1 MNPPEISGGPQD
13 EAPPSP
19 YTFLNQHFFTG
30 VCSDFRRESL
40 LNVPDHTLNQVHSAI
55 AAAYPKSYSPHT
67 IRDRRR
73 VRPRLRGSSKQR
85 PRRGEAYVH
94 RERVSRAR
102 KTHAGLG
109 VSALLARSHPLAAP
123 TGQLAFDLP
132 ALSHVPARAPQWI
145 ERLALAVGADAYAA
159 VPLWSGAQ
167 RWARVEVAVAYD
179 LRYKM
184 IRHLMPNN
192 GVSRANVIKVADA
205 RAYFAEG
212 RTGRHCRPSNATLA
226 RCSGLDKRIVQRAS
240 LALRLMGCATEILRG
255 RQRTKRERLASWK
268 MGDRSRG
275 WASVW
280 ALHTPLPLVDNS
292 RNESGLWAPL
302 SGHLSPHPRRGSVL
316 LGKQSFSSLTP
327 TENDP
332 QDRAG
337 HGPPNKGGA
346 PRHSTDTRRVKP
358 GRFRPVDE
366 RGRFLALRWRAE
378 GRTPAWV
385 RNHSNQGWAAVLAKP
400 AAHGWTPED
409 LNAVIHEWVTV
420 GGNFLP
426 TSPHKPIGLLYTILK
441 WHGDLSNRPAA
452 DAAAQAAAQHAAEL
466 ADMRARR
473 AAADAARP
481 ASAAQR
487 QAARAMFQD
496 SQRHRK

>member
-1 MNPPEISGGPQD
+1 MSVLTSEGSHL
-13 EAPPSP
+13 S
-19 YTFLNQHFFTG
+19 
-30 VCSDFRRESL
+30 
-40 LNVPDHTLNQVHSAI
+40 NVSDHTLNQVRSAI
-55 AAAYPKSYSPHT
+55 AAAYPKSHGPHT

-73 VRPRLRGSSKQR
+73 VRPRLRGSSKHR

-94 RERVSRAR
+94 RERVPRAR

-132 ALSHVPARAPQWI
+132 ALSHVPLRAPQWI
-145 ERLALAVGADAYAA
+145 ERLALAVGSNAYAA

-167 RWARVEVAVAYD
+167 RWARVEVAIAYD
-179 LRYKM
+179 LRYKT

-192 GVSRANVIKVADA
+192 GVSRENVIKVADA

-212 RTGRHCRPSNATLA
+212 RTGRHCRPSNDTLA
-226 RCSGLDKRIVQRAS
+226 QCSGLHKRIVQRAS

-292 RNESGLWAPL
+292 RNENGLWTPV

-316 LGKQSFSSLTP
+316 LEKESFSSYSP
-327 TENDP
+327 TQNDP

-337 HGPPNKGGA
+337 QGPPNKCGA
-346 PRHSTDTRRVKP
+346 ARHSTDKGTVK
-358 GRFRPVDE
+358 RFKSRPVDQK
-366 RGRFLALRWRAE
+366 GRFLALRWRAD
-378 GRTPAWV
+378 GRSPAWV
-385 RNHSNQGWAAVLAKP
+385 RDHSNQGWAAVLAKP

-409 LNAVIHEWVTV
+409 LNAVIREWSTV

-426 TSPHKPIGLLYTILK
+426 TAPHKPIGMLYAILK

-452 DAAAQAAAQHAAEL
+452 DAAAQAAALHAAEL
-466 ADMRARR
+466 ADIHARR
-473 AAADAARP
+473 QAAAAARP

-487 QAARAMFQD
+487 EAARAMFRE
-496 SQRHRK
+496 SQRDRNKTR